1 MLQLYI
7 HNKEHKV
14 KLQTIFFYIQSAK
27 LHNKRRAAK
36 GSKINHKNAVLIAQK
51 KDVMYHMGI
60 TFTNDPKAIR

>member
-36 GSKINHKNAVLIAQK
+36 GSKINHKNAVLIAK
-51 KDVMYHMGI
+51 KKV
-60 TFTNDPKAIR
+60 